1 MLRIMKKEIDP
12 EGSKVLFGEP
22 VSEHCFG
29 AHWKVHSGDWRVEGE
44 WITGRNRE
52 NRPGMMFLRGDFPG
66 DVLVDFE
73 ARTVPPSSHDINVMW
88 NGSWDGMKNER
99 GTAYVAGLEG
109 WWEGKVGIE
118 KSPEYKLTA
127 GTPLFDFNP
136 GRIYRIQTG
145 SIGGHCFIFVDGG
158 LALEM
163 TDPDPIDSNRFTKV
177 GFEAYCSHIQVR
189 SVRVLAVAWR
199 PIEMKYA
206 AEF

>member
-1 MLRIMKKEIDP
+1 MLRIMKKEIDIA
-12 EGSKVLFGEP
+12 ESKVLFREP
-22 VSEHCFG
+22 VSERGFRE
-29 AHWKVHSGDWRVEGE
+29 HWKVHSGDWTVEGE

-52 NRPGMMFLRGDFPG
+52 NRPGMVFLRGDYPG

-88 NGSWDGMKNER
+88 NGSWDEMKNER

-118 KSPEYKLTA
+118 KSPEYRLTA
-127 GTPLFDFNP
+127 GTPLFEFDP
-136 GRIYRIQTG
+136 GRIYRIQAG
-145 SIGGHCFIFVDGG
+145 SIGGHCFIFVDGC

-163 TDPDPIDSNRFTKV
+163 TDPDPIDSTRFTKV

-189 SVRVLAVAWR
+189 NVRVLAAAWR
-199 PIEMKYA
+199 PLDIQYT